1 MTEVAEASAKMEA
14 DISSSTEKFT
24 AFQNVFPGNFRR
36 IFRPVFNSIFEARV
50 TPTY

>member
-1 MTEVAEASAKMEA
+1 MEA